1 MIEKIAEY
9 IQDPNDAPPITF
21 LKEGEGLEKTA
32 SYGGEIQK
40 FLDNLEREEGKIYA
54 LVNALT
60 AGEYYGPNRNGD
72 YFPEKALKERHH
84 TFVEKGHVYKHHCF
98 VSGTKVVDDSYVRRP
113 IETFKEGDY
122 VITHEGRRRVS
133 KVYKHFYEG
142 PGVELTIKG
151 IPTKLKTTQDH
162 PILVFERD
170 QIHCQ
175 HKYNRLSEQKGCGC
189 ATFQDKIGDPV

>member
-32 SYGGEIQK
+32 SYGGEIQS

-84 TFVEKGHVYKHHCF
+84 TFVEKGHVYKHH
-98 VSGTKVVDDSYVRRP
+98 VNKNPEKAMGKVVFSHYNDEMKRVEVVVSLKGDHPDVLKIIKDMIDGKLIKTSMGCRVPHDTCSITKKKAKTRAEYSDYLKYRMN
-113 IETFKEGDY
+113 ETLPD
-122 VITHEGRRRVS
+122 GRR
-133 KVYKHFYEG
+133 VYAE
-142 PGVELTIKG
+142 
-151 IPTKLKTTQDH
+151 
-162 PILVFERD
+162 
-170 QIHCQ
+170 
-175 HKYNRLSEQKGCGC
+175 N
-189 ATFQDKIGDPV
+189 